1 VKSHFTNIK
10 IKPMKILIIGFLALS
25 SWSALS
31 AYIYVCKIKGLCNE
45 PTTVQIDTVNQKDTI
60 AGDTLSMPLVQEET
74 VIPKDQI
81 IYFAFDRSE
90 FNSDAATDKY
100 FDESNAYLD
109 QNSRARLNITGHTDA
124 IGSDAYNQALGYR
137 RAQSVQHY
145 FESKG
150 MPANKIIIESEGEK
164 EPADDNNTTAGRA
177 NNRRT
182 AITIKK

>member
-1 VKSHFTNIK
+1 
-10 IKPMKILIIGFLALS
+10 MKILIIGFLALF

-31 AYIYVCKIKGLCNE
+31 TYIYVCKIKGLCYE
-45 PTTVQIDTVNQKDTI
+45 PKTIEIGAVNNKDVI
-60 AGDTLSMPLVQEET
+60 AGDTLSKPFVREQT
-74 VIPKDQI
+74 VIPKNLI
-81 IYFAFDRSE
+81 INFAFDKSE
-90 FNSDAATDKY
+90 FNSDAETDKY

-109 QNSRARLNITGHTDA
+109 QNSQARLSITGHTDA
-124 IGSDAYNQALGYR
+124 IGSNEYNQALGYR
-137 RAQSVQHY
+137 RAQSMQHY

-150 MPANKIIIESEGEK
+150 MPADKIIIESKGEK